1 MSREIPVNDDGKL
14 LAEQHFTTAQIGFS

>member
-14 LAEQHFTTAQIGFS
+14 LTEQHFTTVQIGFS